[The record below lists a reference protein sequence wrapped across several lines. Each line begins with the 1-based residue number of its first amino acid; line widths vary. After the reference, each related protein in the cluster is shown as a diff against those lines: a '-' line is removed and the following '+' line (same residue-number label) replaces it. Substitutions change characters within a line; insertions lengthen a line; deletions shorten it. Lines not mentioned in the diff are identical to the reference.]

1 MGRPCRDCEAAEIRL
16 ASECQAREEE
26 ANSKGLE
33 YKCTCPPS
41 PTGSCT
47 HGSELLRAL
56 TNALLDVEWAG
67 RSQWGQPVCPSC
79 HGDEYEENEP
89 RTGHEKDCALL
100 KALQLAGVR

>member
-47 HGSELLRAL
+47 HGP
-56 TNALLDVEWAG
+56 VEPWTEVG
-67 RSQWGQPVCPSC
+67 GSG
-79 HGDEYEENEP
+79 GEP
-89 RTGHEKDCALL
+89 REALCAS
-100 KALQLAGVR
+100 KC